1 MRDDEPLASIDDLL
15 AFPGTDDTQPVPER
29 PAATEDGAGPVARA
43 AATLFWAA
51 LFAGLCAGA
60 AYVVLLGLGYDIS
73 FVLLFCAFL
82 ALVSLRRELRRIVPA
97 KLVVGAPPRVPEA
110 VAPPGPP
117 VRPAAPG
124 EPLPP
129 GEPVAPGQPL
139 PPGEPA
145 PSGGAPPPGG
155 VADGLQLALSRWQ
168 SRLSWS
174 QKEPDRFVATV
185 RPRFADIADER
196 LRQRHGITRTGDPR
210 RARELMGERLWAFL
224 YAPPARPPNPREL
237 AAVVEDMERL

>member
-15 AFPGTDDTQPVPER
+15 TFPGTDDTQPVGGQ
-29 PAATEDGAGPVARA
+29 PAVTGDGNGPVARVA
-43 AATLFWAA
+43 AALFWAA

-60 AYVVLLGLGYDIS
+60 AYIVLLGLGYDIS
-73 FVLLFCAFL
+73 FALLFCAFL
-82 ALVSLRRELRRIVPA
+82 ALVSLRRALRRIVPT
-97 KLVVGAPPRVPEA
+97 KLVVGAPPAVQDA
-110 VAPPGPP
+110 VAPTGPP

-124 EPLPP
+124 EPPP
-129 GEPVAPGQPL
+129 D
-139 PPGEPA
+139 EPA
-145 PSGGAPPPGG
+145 PPVG
-155 VADGLQLALSRWQ
+155 VAADGLQLALSRWQ

-174 QKEPDRFVATV
+174 QKEPDRFASTV